1 MPGGYDDGLIRCWVL
16 GVHST
21 GQLRTVT
28 VTENGELAI
37 PPLQYHSEWLA
48 HDTEISG
55 GQSGPLRPT
64 GRAACVITERF
75 CVFQCRAL

>member
-1 MPGGYDDGLIRCWVL
+1 MWRISLLCWCLLVLAGGYDDGLVRCWLL

-28 VTENGELAI
+28 ITENGELAI

-55 GQSGPLRPT
+55 G
-64 GRAACVITERF
+64 ERR
-75 CVFQCRAL
+75 CGGMT